1 MIELRAAE
9 SDEDLEAWRAVRSA
23 ILPNER
29 TSSVA
34 ELRTGADAT
43 TLFLLAFVEGTL
55 AGSGIAN
62 SASTGGAFTQPRVLP
77 SFRRQGVGTRILT
90 ALADHAL
97 ACGYEEAGSQL
108 EEAGSAAFADRF
120 GFTERNRQIE
130 QVYTVRGDE
139 PDVEAPAGIA
149 IVPLRGRADLRTRL
163 YAELVEAALAD
174 FALDRPIAITEE
186 EWWSS
191 WIPSDEW
198 AFVALAGDDLVGMAG
213 LLDDEDH
220 PERAENLLTA
230 VRRDLRGRGIARAL
244 KRHTLRCAADRGLT
258 EVYTWTQTGNEAMQE
273 LNRSLGYVDR
283 DTVVSVR
290 APLPLQG

>member
-163 YAELVEAALAD
+163 YAELVETALAD

-191 WIPSDEW
+191 WITSDEW

-213 LLDDEDH
+213 LLDDADH

-244 KRHTLRCAADRGLT
+244 KRHTLQCAADRGLT
-258 EVYTWTQTGNEAMQE
+258 EIYTWTQTGNEAMQE

>member
-43 TLFLLAFVEGTL
+43 TLFLLASVDGTL

-186 EWWSS
+186 EWRSS

-213 LLDDEDH
+213 LLDDADH

>member
-43 TLFLLAFVEGTL
+43 TLFLLAFVDGTL
-55 AGSGIAN
+55 AGSGTAN

-163 YAELVEAALAD
+163 YAELVETALAD

-191 WIPSDEW
+191 WITSDEW

>member
-43 TLFLLAFVEGTL
+43 TLFLLAFVDGTL
-55 AGSGIAN
+55 AGSGTAN

-163 YAELVEAALAD
+163 YGELVESALAD

-198 AFVALAGDDLVGMAG
+198 AFVALAGDDLVGIAG

>member
-1 MIELRAAE
+1 MIELRAAD
-9 SDEDLEAWRAVRSA
+9 SDEDLEAWRSVRSA

-34 ELRTGADAT
+34 ELRAGADWD
-43 TLFLLAFVEGTL
+43 TLWLLAFVDGEL
-55 AGSGIAN
+55 AGSGV
-62 SASTGGAFTQPRVLP
+62 STGASTGGAFTQPRVLP
-77 SFRRQGVGTRILT
+77 AFRRHGVGTRILR
-90 ALADHAL
+90 ALADQAL
-97 ACGYEEAGSQL
+97 ACGHEEAGSQL
-108 EEAGSAAFADRF
+108 EEAGSAAFAARF

-130 QVYTVRGDE
+130 QVYAVRGDE
-139 PDVEAPAGIA
+139 PRADPPDGIA
-149 IVPLRGRADLRTRL
+149 IVPLRGRADLRDRL
-163 YAELVEAALAD
+163 YRELVEPALAD
-174 FALDRPIAITEE
+174 LVLDRPVAITEE

-198 AFVALAGDDLVGMAG
+198 AFVALDGDELVGMAG
-213 LLDDEDH
+213 LLDDDDH

-244 KRHTLRCAADRGLT
+244 KQHTLRCAAERGLA
-258 EVYTWTQTGNEAMQE
+258 EVYTWTQTGNEAMQQ

-290 APLPLQG
+290 ASLPLG

>member
-163 YAELVEAALAD
+163 YAELVETALAD

-191 WIPSDEW
+191 WITSDEW